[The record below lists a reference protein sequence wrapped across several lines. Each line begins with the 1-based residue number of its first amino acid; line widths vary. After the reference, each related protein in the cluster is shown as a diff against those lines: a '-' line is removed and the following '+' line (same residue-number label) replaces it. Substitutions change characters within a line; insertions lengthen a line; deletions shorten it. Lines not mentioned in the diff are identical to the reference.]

1 MRLVQVS
8 LVILV
13 SALLLICFW
22 GAVLAVAGQALEE
35 PTPLDAFGV
44 LACGSLVIALQLLSA
59 RLLGSGHEAGQLAT
73 RAASGNVPAAPFLS
87 FWHSFWLR
95 LFFSLVCTV
104 TVAVVLLHG
113 VVAFLV

>member
-22 GAVLAVAGQALEE
+22 GAALAVTGQALEE
-35 PTPLDAFGV
+35 PTPLDAVGV
-44 LACGSLVIALQLLSA
+44 LTCGSLVIVLQLVSA
-59 RLLGSGHEAGQLAT
+59 RLLGAGHKAGQLAT
-73 RAASGNVPAAPFLS
+73 QATSSNVAAAPFLS
-87 FWHSFWLR
+87 FWHIFWLR

-104 TVAVVLLHG
+104 TVAVVLVHW
-113 VVAFLV
+113 VVPILV